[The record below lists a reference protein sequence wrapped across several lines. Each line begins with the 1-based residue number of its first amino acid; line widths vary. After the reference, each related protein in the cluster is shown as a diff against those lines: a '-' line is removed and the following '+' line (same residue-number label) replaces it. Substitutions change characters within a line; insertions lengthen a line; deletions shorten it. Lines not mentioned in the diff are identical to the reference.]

1 MTGVRE
7 IPRLLW
13 AGGPPTPAVRSAI
26 EREQAEGRT
35 VRWPMPGGLP
45 AVPAGPFC
53 LQNLLWA
60 AAYNVLA
67 VPLAAVGWI
76 PPLGGGNWHVI
87 EFAVRGP
94 EFPPVAERIDS
105 AIDADVMRSDSHD

>member
-76 PPLGGGNWHVI
+76 PPWG
-87 EFAVRGP
+87 A
-94 EFPPVAERIDS
+94 
-105 AIDADVMRSDSHD
+105 AIGMSLSSLFVVLNSLRLQKG